1 MRPDIPASP
10 PVTRQTL
17 SPPPL
22 ANRHLAGHTP
32 LKAPRPGEFSPAMSV
47 LSEKLSDTPTRSNT
61 LLNESM
67 ADGVDEDRPLKGP
80 LHMPSLPCNPGR
92 HTTRRMKHLKSP
104 KPLLLLPTVERP
116 RLIRSLKVK
125 IRKGQTT
132 EESDSA
138 QNRVLILA
146 HPSVNL
152 VMDHGDVE
160 YIRQGRSCL
169 QYLGERISQVQQL
182 HLGFHE

>member
-80 LHMPSLPCNPGR
+80 LHMPSLPCNPGQENFTMDMLDAKLQDIVEHPDENQPIVLKAHNPPDEAPEVTEASPTSTDSR
-92 HTTRRMKHLKSP
+92 APKVDSVTESKDKKGTDDGGIRLRTKPSSNFGAPLGQLGHGSWRR
-104 KPLLLLPTVERP
+104 
-116 RLIRSLKVK
+116 
-125 IRKGQTT
+125 
-132 EESDSA
+132 
-138 QNRVLILA
+138 
-146 HPSVNL
+146 
-152 VMDHGDVE
+152 
-160 YIRQGRSCL
+160 
-169 QYLGERISQVQQL
+169 
-182 HLGFHE
+182 